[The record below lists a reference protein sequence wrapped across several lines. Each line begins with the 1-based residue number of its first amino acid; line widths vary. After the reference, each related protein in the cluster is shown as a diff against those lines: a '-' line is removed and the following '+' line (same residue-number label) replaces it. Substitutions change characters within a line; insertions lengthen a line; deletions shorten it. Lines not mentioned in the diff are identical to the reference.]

1 MRSERIMQSKIYRL
15 FDYVLRLVLLNVL
28 IVVPSFSLFIIYS
41 AINKSGNNHLTFLL
55 LIPMLLWL
63 FPSIV
68 ATTDVIRQYEN
79 KETNTIFKD
88 FFKNIKKL
96 YLKSFIISIFVYLGI
111 GLFWNSLSFFLNN
124 ATKGSLYIICFII
137 TASFAMAFVLVLSQ
151 IPLVICYFKKMG
163 ILQILKLSF
172 IFAFKNIGI
181 NLIIAF
187 CILGFGFIDA
197 ITTYA
202 MALGGFSLPIYIMV
216 KLSFKQYI
224 RIYRKVEENEN

>member
-1 MRSERIMQSKIYRL
+1 MRSDRIMQSKIYRL

-88 FFKNIKKL
+88 FFKSIKKL

-124 ATKGSLYIICFII
+124 ATKGSLYITCSLKDNKYFYNVSYGDDYRILSIDGDEYII
-137 TASFAMAFVLVLSQ
+137 NNVDIERATNAKE
-151 IPLVICYFKKMG
+151 VINTVTDYFESHNG
-163 ILQILKLSF
+163 S
-172 IFAFKNIGI
+172 
-181 NLIIAF
+181 
-187 CILGFGFIDA
+187 C
-197 ITTYA
+197 
-202 MALGGFSLPIYIMV
+202 
-216 KLSFKQYI
+216 
-224 RIYRKVEENEN
+224 E

>member
-1 MRSERIMQSKIYRL
+1 
-15 FDYVLRLVLLNVL
+15 
-28 IVVPSFSLFIIYS
+28 
-41 AINKSGNNHLTFLL
+41 
-55 LIPMLLWL
+55 
-63 FPSIV
+63 
-68 ATTDVIRQYEN
+68 
-79 KETNTIFKD
+79 
-88 FFKNIKKL
+88 
-96 YLKSFIISIFVYLGI
+96 
-111 GLFWNSLSFFLNN
+111 
-124 ATKGSLYIICFII
+124 
-137 TASFAMAFVLVLSQ
+137 
-151 IPLVICYFKKMG
+151 MG

-181 NLIIAF
+181 KLIIAF

>member
-1 MRSERIMQSKIYRL
+1 MRSDRIMQSKIYRL

-88 FFKNIKKL
+88 FFK
-96 YLKSFIISIFVYLGI
+96 SIFVYLGI

-197 ITTYA
+197 ITTYSV
-202 MALGGFSLPIYIMV
+202 ALGGFSLPIYIMV

>member
-1 MRSERIMQSKIYRL
+1 
-15 FDYVLRLVLLNVL
+15 
-28 IVVPSFSLFIIYS
+28 
-41 AINKSGNNHLTFLL
+41 
-55 LIPMLLWL
+55 MLLWL

-88 FFKNIKKL
+88 FFKSIKKL

-124 ATKGSLYIICFII
+124 ATKGSLYIIMSKIITSNVFSYIICFII

-187 CILGFGFIDA
+187 CILGFGFIYA

>member
-1 MRSERIMQSKIYRL
+1 M
-15 FDYVLRLVLLNVL
+15 
-28 IVVPSFSLFIIYS
+28 
-41 AINKSGNNHLTFLL
+41 
-55 LIPMLLWL
+55 
-63 FPSIV
+63 
-68 ATTDVIRQYEN
+68 
-79 KETNTIFKD
+79 
-88 FFKNIKKL
+88 
-96 YLKSFIISIFVYLGI
+96 
-111 GLFWNSLSFFLNN
+111 SFFLNN

>member
-1 MRSERIMQSKIYRL
+1 MRSDRIMQSKIYRL

-88 FFKNIKKL
+88 FFKSIKKL
-96 YLKSFIISIFVYLGI
+96 YLKSFIISIEIAPETTILA
-111 GLFWNSLSFFLNN
+111 L
-124 ATKGSLYIICFII
+124 
-137 TASFAMAFVLVLSQ
+137 LVLIS
-151 IPLVICYFKKMG
+151 V
-163 ILQILKLSF
+163 
-172 IFAFKNIGI
+172 
-181 NLIIAF
+181 
-187 CILGFGFIDA
+187 DD
-197 ITTYA
+197 
-202 MALGGFSLPIYIMV
+202 MARSSISGA
-216 KLSFKQYI
+216 K
-224 RIYRKVEENEN
+224 